1 LLSPNTQNAF
11 SPRCAGFQEVQ
22 DYLKTICSD
31 LHVVRGEFDEG
42 GYPETKVL
50 TIGEFR
56 FGVCHGHQV
65 VPWGDLDSLAML
77 SRQMDVDGARKAAA
91 GGAHGD
97 AAHARPWGLRVD
109 VRWRDLTRCALPP
122 RPPQC

>member
-1 LLSPNTQNAF
+1 MLSPNAVA
-11 SPRCAGFQEVQ
+11 PRARGRRLLACAQEVQ

-42 GYPETKVL
+42 NYPETKVL

-77 SRQMDVDGARKAAA
+77 SRQMDVDGARPQQRSAFAAA
-91 GGAHGD
+91 
-97 AAHARPWGLRVD
+97 
-109 VRWRDLTRCALPP
+109 RWRERRVTLRGADAP
-122 RPPQC
+122 RGVPQC

>member
-1 LLSPNTQNAF
+1 MLSPNAVA
-11 SPRCAGFQEVQ
+11 PRARGRRLLACAQEVQ

-42 GYPETKVL
+42 NYPETKVL

-77 SRQMDVDGARKAAA
+77 SRQMDVDGALRSSAALSHSCMMA
-91 GGAHGD
+91 GSAEPCSLGAD
-97 AAHARPWGLRVD
+97 A
-109 VRWRDLTRCALPP
+109 P
-122 RPPQC
+122 RGVPQC

>member
-1 LLSPNTQNAF
+1 MPRARARRLL
-11 SPRCAGFQEVQ
+11 AGPQEVQ

-42 GYPETKVL
+42 NYPETKVL

-77 SRQMDVDGARKAAA
+77 SRQMDVDGAPRSSAALCA
-91 GGAHGD
+91 QLRGGGERRASQPGAD
-97 AAHARPWGLRVD
+97 APRRV
-109 VRWRDLTRCALPP
+109 
-122 RPPQC
+122 PQC

>member
-1 LLSPNTQNAF
+1 M
-11 SPRCAGFQEVQ
+11 Q

-77 SRQMDVDGARKAAA
+77 SRQMDVDGAWKAVA
-91 GGAHGD
+91 GRAHGD
-97 AAHARPWGLRVD
+97 AAQSAPLGLRVG
-109 VRWRDLTRCALPP
+109 VRWRELTRRHVTP
-122 RPPQC
+122 RPPQS